1 MESKLV
7 TENIDKLVSMSKE
20 ELDNI
25 FSLLSLS
32 EIEDLMSKLK
42 EEVE

>member
-1 MESKLV
+1 MENKLV

-20 ELDNI
+20 ELENI

>member
-1 MESKLV
+1 MENKLV

-20 ELDNI
+20 ELEKV

>member
-1 MESKLV
+1 MENKLV
-7 TENIDKLVSMSKE
+7 TENIDKLVSMTKE
-20 ELDNI
+20 ELERV

-32 EIEDLMSKLK
+32 EIEDLMLKLK

>member
-1 MESKLV
+1 MENKLV

-20 ELDNI
+20 ELENV